1 LPDDTPQLT
10 RDIASGNP
18 EAFAQLYRARFDEM
32 YRWARRAT
40 GRDEA
45 FCLDVVQ
52 DAMMRII
59 RSLKPLQSERQLRG
73 YLRAAT
79 QSCALDRLRSER
91 RRRERERRAAGARHM
106 TATLRH
112 SMNASTG
119 CAANSR
125 PSIPKSHR
133 C

>member
-1 LPDDTPQLT
+1 
-10 RDIASGNP
+10 
-18 EAFAQLYRARFDEM
+18 M

-79 QSCALDRLRSER
+79 QSLRPGSIAIR
-91 RRRERERRAAGARHM
+91 
-106 TATLRH
+106 TT
-112 SMNASTG
+112 
-119 CAANSR
+119 
-125 PSIPKSHR
+125 PS
-133 C
+133 